1 MNLRPLIEQLRGLA
15 EKKRGIQSLQF
26 PGDCD
31 QRELLKAAERDASVK
46 HGGNHDTVLDPETG
60 QVVTQ
65 IPRHDP
71 VPNTCRRIIKDLKA
85 YLAAHP
91 KDD

>member
-1 MNLRPLIEQLRGLA
+1 MRLRVLIDDLRFLL
-15 EKKRGIQSLQF
+15 EKQRGIKALQF

-46 HGGNHDTVLDPETG
+46 HGGNHDTVVDPETG

-85 YLAAHP
+85 YLATHP
-91 KDD
+91 S

>member
-1 MNLRPLIEQLRGLA
+1 
-15 EKKRGIQSLQF
+15 
-26 PGDCD
+26 
-31 QRELLKAAERDASVK
+31 
-46 HGGNHDTVLDPETG
+46 VLDPETG